1 MSDLLSAG
9 SAQVTVAADP
19 AAAGG
24 VTLRGSA
31 ARALPQRGAIGELL
45 RTARQRLRQGRPPPP
60 SSALQLELRQE
71 HKGRSAAADRRRSS
85 SEETSGGGGG
95 GGDADLV
102 SSLLLADVET
112 NALGDGLASG
122 LRQLLSGPGSAHA
135 AHSGPALL
143 LRDAVGGN
151 CKTVLLGTVAPEDF
165 AESCATLQLVAQ
177 GAGFVNFPLVND
189 VRARGLLAPWAQRP
203 ILSLG
208 DGLSSRSAGVS
219 RRTTGG

>member
-1 MSDLLSAG
+1 
-9 SAQVTVAADP
+9 
-19 AAAGG
+19 
-24 VTLRGSA
+24 
-31 ARALPQRGAIGELL
+31 
-45 RTARQRLRQGRPPPP
+45 
-60 SSALQLELRQE
+60 
-71 HKGRSAAADRRRSS
+71 
-85 SEETSGGGGG
+85 
-95 GGDADLV
+95 
-102 SSLLLADVET
+102 
-112 NALGDGLASG
+112 
-122 LRQLLSGPGSAHA
+122 
-135 AHSGPALL
+135 LL